1 MVVSMVCR
9 LAGVIAAGA
18 ILAACGG
25 GGQTTPVVPGSP
37 SFGAAPAAQS
47 GGRSSVAV
55 VTAPTPTPTP
65 TPKPSPGTS
74 CTPIVTVNPATQFP
88 TRTAKSFSPGRFINL
103 DATGCDYGIY
113 LGPSVHHARIADSRV
128 HGASR
133 VEIIAEGAD
142 DVEISDSAIDGS
154 GGLKGIEFDYGAS
167 GSIDRTYVT
176 NTGTGIN
183 LIYGATGHVGLT
195 LITNT
200 SFIGINVLD
209 NATGVIEDVLVDNQM
224 NVGSGVAVQLG
235 SKGTIRRTTAI
246 GAGKPTAVGPQY
258 GFFFGYSQPQVSIT
272 DSTAIHNEYGF
283 GSYCVPGISSAADF
297 TNAGDTARDSTVANY
312 EVETNPALCPAPP

>member
-1 MVVSMVCR
+1 MRVSMLVR
-9 LAGVIAAGA
+9 TAAVITGGAVLAS
-18 ILAACGG
+18 CGG
-25 GGQTTPVVPGSP
+25 GGQTAPVLP
-37 SFGAAPAAQS
+37 SSGPPSGMQGAA
-47 GGRSSVAV
+47 RSVSA

-65 TPKPSPGTS
+65 VPAAS

-113 LGPSVHHARIADSRV
+113 LGPRVHHARIADSRV
-128 HGASR
+128 RGASR

-142 DVEISDSAIDGS
+142 DVEIIDSAIDGS
-154 GGLKGIEFDYGAS
+154 GGLKGIEFDYGAT
-167 GSIDRTYVT
+167 GSIDRTFVT

-183 LIYGATGHVGLT
+183 LVYGATGHVGLT

-209 NATGVIEDVLVDNQM
+209 NATAVIEDVLVDNQM

-258 GFFFGYSQPQVSIT
+258 GFFFGYNQPQVSIAH
-272 DSTAIHNEYGF
+272 SEAIHNEYGF
-283 GSYCVPGISSAADF
+283 GSYCVPGITSAADF
-297 TNAGDTARDSTVANY
+297 IRARDRAHGSTVADY
-312 EVETNPALCPAPP
+312 DVQTNAADCPAPPP